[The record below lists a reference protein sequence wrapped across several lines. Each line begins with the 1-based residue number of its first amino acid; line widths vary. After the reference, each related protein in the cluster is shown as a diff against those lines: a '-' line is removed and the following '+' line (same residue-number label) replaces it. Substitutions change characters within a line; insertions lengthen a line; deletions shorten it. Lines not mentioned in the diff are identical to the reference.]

1 MEFDIDKLA
10 DDIYKQ
16 ILYVIHNQRQSSDE
30 TITDLYTY
38 AGAFNDLTGIELNT
52 NLFMQQEKIN
62 KYLIKYYQTSINDLL
77 NFVNDN
83 MVYLE
88 RLATNIFRLL
98 DRNTAIYVYNSYYKY
113 VNRTPDINYNDFK
126 DIIYSFY
133 SRYGNDIFSIV
144 KKMFDEKRISMG
156 AKNKLKSDGYTISS
170 PYTKDVF
177 IVLSIENFGID
188 SLILLVHELGH
199 AISNYISVVGYNDK
213 KTYMSPYREV
223 PSTYFEIPFMD
234 YLMQSKIFPDSALT
248 QLNDKFI
255 NELNSLHRYVGVFR
269 HPEEKSIAVD
279 IDGNI
284 SKTIKDKNLKGKP
297 FYEDIMYTI
306 GYSVALNAYLTYG
319 DDYQE
324 YAKRIIDFMYYY
336 KKFTFKE
343 NIESLG
349 LNYKK
354 YISCN
359 TIAPYV
365 KEKNQELIRKQLTK
379 NKI

>member
-38 AGAFNDLTGIELNT
+38 AGVFNDLTGIELNT

-133 SRYGNDIFSIV
+133 SRYGNVIFSIV
-144 KKMFDEKRISMG
+144 KKMFDELNEG
-156 AKNKLKSDGYTISS
+156 LYTLDDFYYIRQGLLSEGRTVVN
-170 PYTKDVF
+170 YVNH
-177 IVLSIENFGID
+177 IVSRAR
-188 SLILLVHELGH
+188 S
-199 AISNYISVVGYNDK
+199 
-213 KTYMSPYREV
+213 R
-223 PSTYFEIPFMD
+223 
-234 YLMQSKIFPDSALT
+234 
-248 QLNDKFI
+248 
-255 NELNSLHRYVGVFR
+255 
-269 HPEEKSIAVD
+269 
-279 IDGNI
+279 
-284 SKTIKDKNLKGKP
+284 
-297 FYEDIMYTI
+297 EDI
-306 GYSVALNAYLTYG
+306 
-319 DDYQE
+319 
-324 YAKRIIDFMYYY
+324 
-336 KKFTFKE
+336 
-343 NIESLG
+343 
-349 LNYKK
+349 
-354 YISCN
+354 
-359 TIAPYV
+359 
-365 KEKNQELIRKQLTK
+365 KN
-379 NKI
+379 NGN

>member
-38 AGAFNDLTGIELNT
+38 AGVFNDLTGIELNT

-133 SRYGNDIFSIV
+133 SRYGNVIFSIV

-156 AKNKLKSDGYTISS
+156 AKNKLKNDGYTISS
-170 PYTKDVF
+170 SYTKDVF

-199 AISNYISVVGYNDK
+199 AISNYISVVG
-213 KTYMSPYREV
+213 
-223 PSTYFEIPFMD
+223 
-234 YLMQSKIFPDSALT
+234 
-248 QLNDKFI
+248 
-255 NELNSLHRYVGVFR
+255 
-269 HPEEKSIAVD
+269 
-279 IDGNI
+279 
-284 SKTIKDKNLKGKP
+284 
-297 FYEDIMYTI
+297 
-306 GYSVALNAYLTYG
+306 
-319 DDYQE
+319 
-324 YAKRIIDFMYYY
+324 
-336 KKFTFKE
+336 
-343 NIESLG
+343 
-349 LNYKK
+349 
-354 YISCN
+354 
-359 TIAPYV
+359 
-365 KEKNQELIRKQLTK
+365 
-379 NKI
+379 